1 MSGRRA
7 DHPTM
12 TRYLLPVLLLAAA
25 SSATAQTMWR
35 LVQTTDELTAA
46 SDTRLILREDAW
58 PTEPPKAADSFRGA
72 TLVIVCGHRL
82 PSAEGRTLL
91 FSADQPM
98 QPFGG
103 NFAYVELR
111 FDSDSASTKA
121 YFTTL
126 QAGSGIAV
134 ESGRSFPRY
143 VSFLGSEQSPYF
155 SAQIFARLL
164 AANRLMIR
172 YRAFGADRSATFRL
186 TGLREALGRLSECRW
201 MP

>member
-1 MSGRRA
+1 MIK
-7 DHPTM
+7 
-12 TRYLLPVLLLAAA
+12 YLLPALLLTVAASAAA
-25 SSATAQTMWR
+25 QSTWR

-72 TLVIVCGHRL
+72 TLVLVCGHRL
-82 PSAEGRTLL
+82 PSAEGRSLL

-111 FDSDSASTKA
+111 FDSDSQITKA

-126 QAGSGIAV
+126 QPGSGIAV

-155 SAQIFARLL
+155 SPQIFARLL

-172 YRAFGADRSATFRL
+172 YRAFSANRTATFHL
-186 TGLREALGRLSECRW
+186 AGLREAVGKLSECRW
-201 MP
+201 TP